1 MGQKTGSVQSA
12 GGNRQPSSWCV
23 AVHWNFNCTLWW
35 IRAPP
40 DLGDTAQNGGVKIP
54 RATFVANA
62 DGHVFKDDKTTFVA
76 QRFALDATFAH
87 CPITAFARETVH
99 MDALL
104 YLN

>member
-62 DGHVFKDDKTTFVA
+62 DSHDIPSLAYRRTLRRYRGLRGVGL
-76 QRFALDATFAH
+76 RG
-87 CPITAFARETVH
+87 RG
-99 MDALL
+99 LL
-104 YLN
+104 FGLLLRVEHQEGA